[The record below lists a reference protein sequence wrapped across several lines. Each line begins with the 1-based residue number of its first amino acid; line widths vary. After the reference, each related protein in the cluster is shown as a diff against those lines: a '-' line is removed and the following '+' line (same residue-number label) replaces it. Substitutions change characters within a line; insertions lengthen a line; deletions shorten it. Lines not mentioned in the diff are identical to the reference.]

1 MDRIAFLIS
10 DLSMQQMVH
19 TILDTYKEKLEQ
31 HHFIIDVEIID
42 FPNLVAQAHALVE
55 KGTKVI
61 ITTSGAHQILTKAI
75 DSIPILCLYSS
86 TNDALY
92 ALRAIA
98 PNYKKIHLLLNE
110 NFMFNKEA
118 CPPELSEKI
127 VFYPRYSLD
136 KTHLE
141 LLERVRQIPVTADTA
156 IVGCPLLPQIANPSQ
171 MPIYS
176 IKPSESTMLSVLLYA
191 QELLSFKEK
200 DNQQLSMMSSIL
212 SHVTDGIILYS
223 TGGTISHLNKRAAD
237 FLGVSA
243 TTKNIRDIFPDWVEG
258 NKPSFHETI
267 IRRPPY
273 TLIANSDFFL
283 MDSSSHYIMTLRDVT
298 ELQRREKNIRYKLT
312 KTGMTA
318 SHHFDDIKTVDGNM
332 KKVIQRAATMAEY
345 NAPILIQGESGTGK
359 ELFAQ
364 SIHNASDRRNGPF
377 VAINCA
383 ALTTDLLE
391 SELFGYVS
399 GSFTGARK
407 EGKAGLF
414 EMAHKGTIFL
424 DEINSMAPSI
434 QSKLLRVL
442 ETKQVM
448 RLGSDYVI
456 PLDIR
461 IISAGN
467 ADLIASVEA
476 GEFRRDLYF
485 RINTLR
491 LNLPP
496 LNDRLD
502 DILYLFTHFV
512 ETLSHQ
518 KCHLSPALKKVLVQ
532 HNWWGNIRE
541 LHSVALRYFIFGDT
555 LDKSYDALF
564 DVADQNKKDALLD
577 TASLTL
583 NMKHLEVT
591 IQQILIEELQ
601 EKGYSQKDIAKL
613 LNVSRQT
620 IFNKMRP

>member
-75 DSIPILCLYSS
+75 DTIPILCLYSS

-110 NFMFNKEA
+110 NFMFNREA

-141 LLERVRQIPVTADTA
+141 LLERVRQIPVTAA

-223 TGGTISHLNKRAAD
+223 TGGSISHLNKRAAD

-298 ELQRREKNIRYKLT
+298 ELQRLEKNIRYKLT

-318 SHHFDDIKTVDGNM
+318 RHHFDDIKTVDDNM
-332 KKVIQRAATMAEY
+332 KKVIQRAAIMAEY

-496 LNDRLD
+496 LNDRPD

-564 DVADQNKKDALLD
+564 DIADQNKKDALLD

-583 NMKHLEVT
+583 NMKQLEVT

>member
-98 PNYKKIHLLLNE
+98 PNYQKIHLLLNE

-156 IVGCPLLPQIANPSQ
+156 IVGCPLLPQIATPSP
-171 MPIYS
+171 MPIYP

-298 ELQRREKNIRYKLT
+298 ELQRLEKNIRYKLT

-332 KKVIQRAATMAEY
+332 KKVIQRAATMVEY

-496 LNDRLD
+496 LNDRPD

>member
-110 NFMFNKEA
+110 NFMFNREA

-223 TGGTISHLNKRAAD
+223 TGGRLPGRVGDDEKYPRYLPGLGRREQTVLPRNDHPPSALYPHRQLRLLPHGQQLPLHHDPPRRHRAA
-237 FLGVSA
+237 A
-243 TTKNIRDIFPDWVEG
+243 
-258 NKPSFHETI
+258 
-267 IRRPPY
+267 
-273 TLIANSDFFL
+273 
-283 MDSSSHYIMTLRDVT
+283 
-298 ELQRREKNIRYKLT
+298 
-312 KTGMTA
+312 
-318 SHHFDDIKTVDGNM
+318 
-332 KKVIQRAATMAEY
+332 
-345 NAPILIQGESGTGK
+345 TGK
-359 ELFAQ
+359 K
-364 SIHNASDRRNGPF
+364 
-377 VAINCA
+377 
-383 ALTTDLLE
+383 
-391 SELFGYVS
+391 Y
-399 GSFTGARK
+399 
-407 EGKAGLF
+407 
-414 EMAHKGTIFL
+414 
-424 DEINSMAPSI
+424 
-434 QSKLLRVL
+434 
-442 ETKQVM
+442 
-448 RLGSDYVI
+448 
-456 PLDIR
+456 PL
-461 IISAGN
+461 
-467 ADLIASVEA
+467 
-476 GEFRRDLYF
+476 
-485 RINTLR
+485 
-491 LNLPP
+491 
-496 LNDRLD
+496 
-502 DILYLFTHFV
+502 
-512 ETLSHQ
+512 
-518 KCHLSPALKKVLVQ
+518 
-532 HNWWGNIRE
+532 
-541 LHSVALRYFIFGDT
+541 
-555 LDKSYDALF
+555 
-564 DVADQNKKDALLD
+564 
-577 TASLTL
+577 
-583 NMKHLEVT
+583 
-591 IQQILIEELQ
+591 
-601 EKGYSQKDIAKL
+601 
-613 LNVSRQT
+613 
-620 IFNKMRP
+620 

>member
-298 ELQRREKNIRYKLT
+298 ELQRLEKNIRDKLT

-461 IISAGN
+461 IISADN

-496 LNDRLD
+496 LNDRPD

>member
-298 ELQRREKNIRYKLT
+298 ELQRLEKNIRYKLT

-383 ALTTDLLE
+383 ALTTDLIE

-496 LNDRLD
+496 LNDRPD

-518 KCHLSPALKKVLVQ
+518 KCHLSPA
-532 HNWWGNIRE
+532 
-541 LHSVALRYFIFGDT
+541 
-555 LDKSYDALF
+555 
-564 DVADQNKKDALLD
+564 
-577 TASLTL
+577 
-583 NMKHLEVT
+583 
-591 IQQILIEELQ
+591 
-601 EKGYSQKDIAKL
+601 
-613 LNVSRQT
+613 
-620 IFNKMRP
+620 

>member
-75 DSIPILCLYSS
+75 DTIPILCLYSS

-110 NFMFNKEA
+110 NFMFNREA

-223 TGGTISHLNKRAAD
+223 TGGSISHLNKRAAD

-298 ELQRREKNIRYKLT
+298 ELQRLEKNIRYKLT

-318 SHHFDDIKTVDGNM
+318 RHHFDDIKTVDDNM
-332 KKVIQRAATMAEY
+332 KKVIQRAAIMAEY

-456 PLDIR
+456 PLDIC

-496 LNDRLD
+496 LNDRPD

-564 DVADQNKKDALLD
+564 DIADQNKKDALLD

-583 NMKHLEVT
+583 NMKQLEVT

>member
-31 HHFIIDVEIID
+31 HHFIID

-191 QELLSFKEK
+191 QKLLSFKEK

-298 ELQRREKNIRYKLT
+298 ELQRLEKNIRYKLT

-496 LNDRLD
+496 LNDRPD

>member
-200 DNQQLSMMSSIL
+200 DNQHLSTMSSIL

-273 TLIANSDFFL
+273 TLIANSDFLL

-298 ELQRREKNIRYKLT
+298 ELQRLEKNIRYKLT

-496 LNDRLD
+496 LNDRPD

>member
-75 DSIPILCLYSS
+75 DTIPILCLYSS

-110 NFMFNKEA
+110 NFMFNREA

-298 ELQRREKNIRYKLT
+298 ELQRLEKNIRYKLT

-318 SHHFDDIKTVDGNM
+318 RHHFDDIKTVDDNM
-332 KKVIQRAATMAEY
+332 KKVIQRAAIMAEY

-448 RLGSDYVI
+448 RLGSNYVI

-461 IISAGN
+461 IISAGF
-467 ADLIASVEA
+467 DLIASVEA

-496 LNDRLD
+496 LNDRPD

-518 KCHLSPALKKVLVQ
+518 KCQLSPALKKVLVQ

-564 DVADQNKKDALLD
+564 DIADQNKKDALLD

-583 NMKHLEVT
+583 NMKQLEVT

>member
-98 PNYKKIHLLLNE
+98 RITKKIHLLLNE
-110 NFMFNKEA
+110 NFMFNREA

-127 VFYPRYSLD
+127 VFYPRHSLD

-200 DNQQLSMMSSIL
+200 DNQQRSMMSSIL

-298 ELQRREKNIRYKLT
+298 ELQRLEKNIRYKLT

-496 LNDRLD
+496 LNDRPD

>member
-75 DSIPILCLYSS
+75 DTIPILCLYSS

-156 IVGCPLLPQIANPSQ
+156 IVGCPLLPQIANPSP
-171 MPIYS
+171 MPIYP
-176 IKPSESTMLSVLLYA
+176 IKPSESTMLSDLLYA

-283 MDSSSHYIMTLRDVT
+283 IYSSSHYIMTLRDVT
-298 ELQRREKNIRYKLT
+298 ELQRLEKNIRYKLT

-496 LNDRLD
+496 LNDRPD

-564 DVADQNKKDALLD
+564 DIADQNKKDALLD

>member
-75 DSIPILCLYSS
+75 DTIPILCLYSS
-86 TNDALY
+86 TNDALC

-110 NFMFNKEA
+110 NFMFNREA

-223 TGGTISHLNKRAAD
+223 TGGSISHLNKRAAD

-298 ELQRREKNIRYKLT
+298 ELQRLEKNIRYKLT

-318 SHHFDDIKTVDGNM
+318 RHHFDDIKTVDDNM
-332 KKVIQRAATMAEY
+332 KKVIQRAAIMAEY

-496 LNDRLD
+496 LNDRPD

-564 DVADQNKKDALLD
+564 DIADQNKKDALLD

-583 NMKHLEVT
+583 NMKQLEVT

>member
-75 DSIPILCLYSS
+75 DTIPILCLYSS

-141 LLERVRQIPVTADTA
+141 LLEWVRQIPVTADTA

-176 IKPSESTMLSVLLYA
+176 IKPSESTMLSVLLYT

-298 ELQRREKNIRYKLT
+298 ELQRLEKNIRYKLT

-424 DEINSMAPSI
+424 DEINSMVPSI

-496 LNDRLD
+496 LNDRPD